1 MEKNEQKKEF
11 RLTPA
16 YCIYNKIAVLEQKGS
31 HISFLVEKIEDLDL
45 QNRIKKAFIEYLNDI
60 KKEKECPACYKEK
73 PDVVFSEC
81 SSEQLRRCISR
92 MYDYDYCSQD
102 YNRQLKKAGEN
113 ESGSVEIYYL
123 NKKNDSDSENM
134 SEVISHNDNNSDAAI
149 LLDSILYEARKRKS
163 TDIHIEKQSVKFRIN
178 GLLEKYL
185 DIQADK
191 VNELIGRIKLI
202 AGMNVID
209 KRSSQDGRFVFKCG
223 RDNKHSVFVRVSS
236 VPIIF
241 DQVSNC
247 ESVVLRIL
255 DPMNVPLK
263 LNVLGFS
270 KRQLEKLEEIINLE
284 YGLVLI
290 CGATCSGKST
300 TIAAMLSKLQQ
311 IKKNKLK
318 IISLE
323 DPPEYVLPNV
333 SQIQIDEY
341 SNNSFKEALNHIF
354 RQDPD
359 VIVIGEIRDEVSAA
373 AALRASLTGHL
384 VFATVHAANSG
395 ETILRME
402 NLGLNRILVCS
413 VIRAIICQSLSFIN
427 NKMTLYA
434 DVCCADETFASR
446 VKNSYSESQIE
457 ELFEHINNYSS
468 ILEETVNKL
477 RTENGEKLEKNMNH
491 KRFFGGKTYVKRI
504 SSRVG

>member
-1 MEKNEQKKEF
+1 M
-11 RLTPA
+11 
-16 YCIYNKIAVLEQKGS
+16 
-31 HISFLVEKIEDLDL
+31 
-45 QNRIKKAFIEYLNDI
+45 
-60 KKEKECPACYKEK
+60 
-73 PDVVFSEC
+73 
-81 SSEQLRRCISR
+81 
-92 MYDYDYCSQD
+92 
-102 YNRQLKKAGEN
+102 
-113 ESGSVEIYYL
+113 
-123 NKKNDSDSENM
+123 
-134 SEVISHNDNNSDAAI
+134 
-149 LLDSILYEARKRKS
+149 
-163 TDIHIEKQSVKFRIN
+163 
-178 GLLEKYL
+178 
-185 DIQADK
+185 
-191 VNELIGRIKLI
+191 
-202 AGMNVID
+202 
-209 KRSSQDGRFVFKCG
+209 
-223 RDNKHSVFVRVSS
+223 
-236 VPIIF
+236 
-241 DQVSNC
+241 
-247 ESVVLRIL
+247 
-255 DPMNVPLK
+255 
-263 LNVLGFS
+263 
-270 KRQLEKLEEIINLE
+270 
-284 YGLVLI
+284 I

-434 DVCCADETFASR
+434 DVCCADETFASI

-468 ILEETVNKL
+468 ILK
-477 RTENGEKLEKNMNH
+477 
-491 KRFFGGKTYVKRI
+491 
-504 SSRVG
+504 